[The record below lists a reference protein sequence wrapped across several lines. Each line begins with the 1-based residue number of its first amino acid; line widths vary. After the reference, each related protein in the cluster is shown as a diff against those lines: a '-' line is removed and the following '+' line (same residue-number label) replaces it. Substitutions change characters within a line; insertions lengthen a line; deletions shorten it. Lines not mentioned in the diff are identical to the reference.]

1 MPKNLSTMQIR
12 VERMSRVLELMAPR
26 PQSRVAKF
34 DERRRKAGWMETL
47 RVEDTNALEDTKR
60 SPV

>member
-34 DERRRKAGWMETL
+34 DERRQRKAGWMETL
-47 RVEDTNALEDTKR
+47 RVEDTKC